1 MHPRDHVDNTEP
13 QKPSVR
19 SNCEKKPSSRVRCLD
34 TVRKH
39 HTQCRKKWILD
50 DCWMDIVNEQF
61 NIPTDLKFLS
71 GELNRAVGG
80 DPRFGGIIDSA
91 GESDVNGAACK
102 ASNMLP

>member
-1 MHPRDHVDNTEP
+1 
-13 QKPSVR
+13 
-19 SNCEKKPSSRVRCLD
+19 
-34 TVRKH
+34 
-39 HTQCRKKWILD
+39 
-50 DCWMDIVNEQF
+50 MDIVNEQF

-71 GELNRAVGG
+71 GELNRAVCG